1 MLKERLKEF
10 RKHGMPMTKVA
21 KEVNLSPQSIYMWL
35 RDELKLS
42 EATEH
47 RIDEYLR
54 QFGF

>member
-1 MLKERLKEF
+1 
-10 RKHGMPMTKVA
+10 MTKVA